1 MLTLYCALSE
11 KEEKWIDRG
20 TENCW
25 LKCWKAFSG
34 FLGSHVTKL
43 WLEYQYDWE
52 SPLKKSPKESSEGRC
67 KTLDLPLFKRHLITI
82 RPHHISQSSSSWF
95 EFWLL
100 LQRLLRSFLA
110 NCRVILCLLGL
121 LYICQSEEDSIG
133 NVYFW
138 RRILFSPLDK
148 FIQRSVTSV
157 LLLIILSSRPWV
169 MTSHPLEY
177 SIRGDKKLIKSTSTT
192 YNSFI
197 YEEAQLCYVK
207 ARKPLCVLF

>member
-1 MLTLYCALSE
+1 MFTLYCALSE
-11 KEEKWIDRG
+11 KEEKWIDRR

-95 EFWLL
+95 KFWLL

-110 NCRVILCLLGL
+110 NCRVILCLLYIGIAKVKKIL
-121 LYICQSEEDSIG
+121 LQIVFLLEE
-133 NVYFW
+133 
-138 RRILFSPLDK
+138 
-148 FIQRSVTSV
+148 
-157 LLLIILSSRPWV
+157 
-169 MTSHPLEY
+169 
-177 SIRGDKKLIKSTSTT
+177 
-192 YNSFI
+192 
-197 YEEAQLCYVK
+197 
-207 ARKPLCVLF
+207 

>member
-1 MLTLYCALSE
+1 MDALALLLHTTLQDGKFWELKNRGGTMFTLYYALSE
-11 KEEKWIDRG
+11 KEEKWIDRR

-95 EFWLL
+95 KFWLL

-110 NCRVILCLLGL
+110 NCRVILCLLYIAKVKKIL
-121 LYICQSEEDSIG
+121 LQI
-133 NVYFW
+133 VFFW
-138 RRILFSPLDK
+138 NHIL
-148 FIQRSVTSV
+148 I
-157 LLLIILSSRPWV
+157 
-169 MTSHPLEY
+169 
-177 SIRGDKKLIKSTSTT
+177 
-192 YNSFI
+192 
-197 YEEAQLCYVK
+197 
-207 ARKPLCVLF
+207 